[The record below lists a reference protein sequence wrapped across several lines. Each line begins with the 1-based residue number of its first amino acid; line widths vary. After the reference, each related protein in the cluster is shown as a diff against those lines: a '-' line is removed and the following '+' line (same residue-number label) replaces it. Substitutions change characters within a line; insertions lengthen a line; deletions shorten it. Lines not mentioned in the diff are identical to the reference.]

1 MTFDEIARE
10 LGIKPKALYPV
21 GEVARIMG
29 IPYSTLLLELKAGRL
44 KSTLP
49 AGRKRGRL
57 IRPEWVDEWVEE
69 GCGS

>member
-10 LGIKPKALYPV
+10 RGIKPKALYPV
-21 GEVARIMG
+21 NEIAQISG
-29 IPYSTLLLELKAGRL
+29 IPYSTLIVELSSGRL

-57 IRPEWVDEWVEE
+57 VRPEWVDDWIERY
-69 GCGS
+69 SDA